1 MLRPDNNSYARQS
14 GDHRWA
20 PKGTFMLGEIAWKIF
35 RDLAVNRDI
44 LDQLSP
50 NNPVILETFTAHAWI
65 VNNSTMARM
74 GIRVFSQE

>member
-1 MLRPDNNSYARQS
+1 
-14 GDHRWA
+14 
-20 PKGTFMLGEIAWKIF
+20 MLGEIAWKIF

>member
-1 MLRPDNNSYARQS
+1 
-14 GDHRWA
+14 
-20 PKGTFMLGEIAWKIF
+20 
-35 RDLAVNRDI
+35 VNRDI